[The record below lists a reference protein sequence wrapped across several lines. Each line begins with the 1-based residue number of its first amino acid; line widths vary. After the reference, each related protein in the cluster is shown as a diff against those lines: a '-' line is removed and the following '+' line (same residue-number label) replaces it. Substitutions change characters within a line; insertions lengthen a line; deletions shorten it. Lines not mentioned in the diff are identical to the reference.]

1 MHLPS
6 TRRSVTLHW
15 WLKIGH
21 GESSYIMEIGNAM
34 KQDFFFLP
42 RELFSIHPL
51 ITGYSSF

>member
-6 TRRSVTLHW
+6 TRRSVTSHW